1 MRNHVQRLIDRFGA
15 SAVSIGLHVI
25 VVIVLV
31 NVVVFQTLETGRE
44 VDVQV
49 VEAEESPELEQE
61 LQKLDELPPDEN
73 LLVADEPEA
82 LPDAMPDDFSAD
94 SMDLS
99 GLAVSAAN
107 SPLVMK
113 GLFAGRT
120 DAARARQLE
129 KFAGGY
135 GEQVE
140 ASVVRGLEWI
150 AAQQHEGGYWGTVSK
165 YNQTWH
171 TNAWDGSMQNEQRA
185 TRLTS
190 LCLLTFLAHGETPQS
205 AEFGTAVQR
214 AIEYLRKQQH
224 PKTGALVP
232 IEFLYNQ
239 QHPKKFR
246 DDNGV
251 YAHAQATYALAE
263 AYALTRAP
271 ALKRPVERGLQV
283 IINGQLES
291 GAWGNWYVQNTSD
304 SSATSW
310 QIQAFKAA
318 AAAGI
323 RMDGLEAAMKKAAD
337 GVAYLY
343 KGEGIWYYRK
353 GPPIKTWSS
362 GGPVMSGAMVLS
374 LQLLGLQ
381 NDPMV
386 SAGLRYINDFGVTE
400 WDKAWTH
407 PINKSLPATYEW
419 YYNTQAVFQR
429 GGSRWKTWNADFAP
443 MLIGNQKPEG
453 WWRGPNQKEGEETIY
468 STSLCTL
475 ALQVYYRILPSFQQ
489 VEQKAPKVTFAD
501 DVVITI
507 L

>member
-1 MRNHVQRLIDRFGA
+1 MKPIRKIIDRFGGP
-15 SAVSIGLHVI
+15 AVSITIHVI
-25 VVIVLV
+25 VVVVLV
-31 NVVVFQTLETGRE
+31 NVVVFQALETSRE
-44 VDVQV
+44 IEVQV

-73 LLVADEPEA
+73 LMVSDNPEA
-82 LPDAMPDDFSAD
+82 LPDTPPDDFSAD
-94 SMDLS
+94 ALDLA
-99 GLAVSAAN
+99 GLSVSAAD

-120 DAARARQLE
+120 DAARADRLKE
-129 KFAGGY
+129 FGGGY
-135 GEQVE
+135 GEQIE

-150 AAQQHEGGYWGTVSK
+150 ATQQNPNGYWGKVSR
-165 YNQTWH
+165 YNKTWRDRKW
-171 TNAWDGSMQNEQRA
+171 TASLESEQRT

-190 LCLLTFLAHGETPQS
+190 LCLLAFLAHGETPQS
-205 AEFGTAVQR
+205 AEFGGTVQR
-214 AIEYLRKQQH
+214 AIEYLRSQQN
-224 PKTGALVP
+224 PETGLFVP
-232 IEFLYNQ
+232 IAEKRPEKGGEDL
-239 QHPKKFR
+239 
-246 DDNGV
+246 GV

-283 IINGQLES
+283 ILDGQLES
-291 GAWGNWYVQNTSD
+291 GAWGNWYQQNISD

-323 RMDGLEAAMKKAAD
+323 RMEGLAAGMEKAV
-337 GVAYLY
+337 GGIAYLY
-343 KGEGIWYYRK
+343 KGEGEWYYRK

-362 GGPVMSGAMVLS
+362 GGPIMSGAMVLS

-386 SAGLRYINDFGVTE
+386 QAGLRYMNDFGVTE
-400 WDKAWTH
+400 WDAAWAN

-443 MLIGNQKPEG
+443 MLIEHQKPDG
-453 WWRGPNQKEGEETIY
+453 WWLGIGQEGEEERMY

-475 ALQVYYRILPSFQQ
+475 ALQVYYRILPTFQRL
-489 VEQKAPKVTFAD
+489 EAQKPRIKFAD
-501 DVVITI
+501 DVIITI

>member
-1 MRNHVQRLIDRFGA
+1 MKTGFIQRIIDRFGA
-15 SAVSIGLHVI
+15 SAVSIALHVI
-25 VVIVLV
+25 VIVVLV
-31 NVVVFQTLETGRE
+31 NVVVFKTMDTGRE
-44 VDVQV
+44 VEVQV

-73 LLVADEPEA
+73 LLVDDVPEA
-82 LPDAMPDDFSAD
+82 LPDAPPDDFSTD
-94 SMDLS
+94 SMDLA
-99 GLAVSAAN
+99 GLAVSAAD

-120 DAARARQLE
+120 DAARSDRLNQ
-129 KFAGGY
+129 FAGGY

-140 ASVVRGLEWI
+140 ASVVRGLEWL
-150 AAQQHEGGYWGTVSK
+150 AAQQHEEGYWGKVSR
-165 YNQTWH
+165 YNKTWH
-171 TNAWDGSMQNEQRA
+171 TRKWTASLENEQRA

-190 LCLLTFLAHGETPQS
+190 LCLLAFLAHGETPQS
-205 AEFGTAVQR
+205 VEFGSTVQR
-214 AIEYLRKQQH
+214 AIEYLRAQQNPETGQFVPMSGKH
-224 PKTGALVP
+224 PVKGGEDLG
-232 IEFLYNQ
+232 I
-239 QHPKKFR
+239 
-246 DDNGV
+246 
-251 YAHAQATYALAE
+251 YAHAQAVYALAE

-271 ALKRPVERGLQV
+271 ALKKPVERGLQV
-283 IINGQLES
+283 IIDGQLES
-291 GAWGNWYVQNTSD
+291 GAWGNWYVQDISD

-323 RMDGLEAAMKKAAD
+323 RMDGLSAAMKKAVD
-337 GVAYLY
+337 GVTYLY
-343 KGEGIWYYRK
+343 KGEGVWYYRK

-362 GGPVMSGAMVLS
+362 GGPIMSGAMVLS

-381 NDPMV
+381 NDPKV
-386 SAGLRYINDFGVTE
+386 QAGLRYMNDFGVTE
-400 WDKAWTH
+400 WDKAWAN

-443 MLIGNQKPEG
+443 MLIGHQNAEG
-453 WWRGPNQKEGEETIY
+453 WWRGPGQAEGEETIY

-475 ALQVYYRILPSFQQ
+475 ALQVYYRILPTFQQ
-489 VEQKAPKVTFAD
+489 AETKSPKVTFDD
-501 DVVITI
+501 DVKITI

>member
-1 MRNHVQRLIDRFGA
+1 M
-15 SAVSIGLHVI
+15 SIAIHAIVI
-25 VVIVLV
+25 VVLV
-31 NVVVFQTLETGRE
+31 NVVVFQALENGRE
-44 VDVQV
+44 IEVQV
-49 VEAEESPELEQE
+49 LEADESPELDQE

-82 LPDAMPDDFSAD
+82 LPDTPPDDFSFD
-94 SMDLS
+94 SMDLA
-99 GLAVSAAN
+99 GLAVSATD

-120 DAARARQLE
+120 DAARTRQLK

-150 AAQQHEGGYWGTVSK
+150 ATKQHPDGHWGGKWKSK
-165 YNQTWH
+165 IEHQ
-171 TNAWDGSMQNEQRA
+171 QRA

-190 LCLLTFLAHGETPQS
+190 LCLLAFLAHGETPQS
-205 AEFGTAVQR
+205 PEFGETVQR
-214 AIEYLRKQQH
+214 AIEYLR
-224 PKTGALVP
+224 
-232 IEFLYNQ
+232 NQ
-239 QHPKKFR
+239 QNPETGLFIPLSGKRPVKGGE
-246 DDNGV
+246 DLGV

-283 IINGQLES
+283 IIDGQLES
-291 GAWGNWYVQNTSD
+291 GAWGNWYEQNISD

-318 AAAGI
+318 AAAGV
-323 RMDGLEAAMKKAAD
+323 RMEGLGAAMKKAEA

-343 KGEGIWYYRK
+343 KGEGVWYYRK
-353 GPPIKTWSS
+353 GPPIKTWSG
-362 GGPVMSGAMVLS
+362 GGPIMSGAMVLS

-386 SAGLRYINDFGVTE
+386 LAGLRYMNDFGVTE
-400 WDKAWTH
+400 WDAAWAN

-443 MLIGNQKPEG
+443 MLIGNQTAEG
-453 WWRGPNQKEGEETIY
+453 WWRGPGQAEGEETLY

-475 ALQVYYRILPSFQQ
+475 ALQVYYRILPTFQRL
-489 VEQKAPKVTFAD
+489 EIKPPKVMFDD
-501 DVVITI
+501 DVIITI
-507 L
+507 F

>member
-1 MRNHVQRLIDRFGA
+1 MMPKPVRKIVDRFGGP
-15 SAVSIGLHVI
+15 AVSIAIHVI
-25 VVIVLV
+25 VVVVLV
-31 NVVVFQTLETGRE
+31 NVVVFQALETGRE
-44 VDVQV
+44 VEVQV
-49 VEAEESPELEQE
+49 VDAEESPELEQE

-73 LLVADEPEA
+73 LLVTDEPEA
-82 LPDAMPDDFSAD
+82 LPDAPPDDFSAD
-94 SMDLS
+94 SMDLA
-99 GLAVSAAN
+99 GLAVSAAD

-120 DAARARQLE
+120 DAARASQLK

-150 AAQQHEGGYWGTVSK
+150 AAQQNEAGYWGKVSR
-165 YNQTWH
+165 YNKTWH
-171 TNAWDGSMQNEQRA
+171 TRKWTASLENEQRA

-190 LCLLTFLAHGETPQS
+190 LCLLAFLAHGETPQS
-205 AEFGTAVQR
+205 VEFGQSVQR
-214 AIEYLRKQQH
+214 AIEYLRNQQN
-224 PKTGALVP
+224 PETGLFVP
-232 IEFLYNQ
+232 IAEKRPEKGGEDL
-239 QHPKKFR
+239 
-246 DDNGV
+246 GV

-271 ALKRPVERGLQV
+271 ALKRPVERALRV
-283 IINGQLES
+283 IIEGQLES
-291 GAWGNWYVQNTSD
+291 GAWGNWYQQDISD

-318 AAAGI
+318 AAAGV
-323 RMDGLEAAMKKAAD
+323 RMEGLDAAMEKAVA
-337 GVAYLY
+337 GVEYLY
-343 KGEGIWYYRK
+343 KGEGVWYYRK

-362 GGPVMSGAMVLS
+362 GGPIMSGAMILS

-381 NDPMV
+381 NDQKV
-386 SAGLRYINDFGVTE
+386 LAGLRYMNDFGVTE
-400 WDKAWTH
+400 WEKAWAN

-429 GGSRWKTWNADFAP
+429 GGSRWNTWNADFAP
-443 MLIGNQKPEG
+443 MLIGNQTSEG
-453 WWRGPNQKEGEETIY
+453 WWRGPGQEGDEETLY

-475 ALQVYYRILPSFQQ
+475 ALQVYYRILPTFQRI
-489 VEQKAPKVTFAD
+489 EKKPPKVTFDD
-501 DVVITI
+501 DVIITI

>member
-1 MRNHVQRLIDRFGA
+1 MAKNPVRKIIDRLGGP
-15 SAVSIGLHVI
+15 AVSIALHVI
-25 VVIVLV
+25 VIVVLV
-31 NVVVFQTLETGRE
+31 NVVVFRTLETGRE
-44 VDVQV
+44 VEVQV

-73 LLVADEPEA
+73 LLVTDRPEA
-82 LPDAMPDDFSAD
+82 LPDTPPDDFSAD
-94 SMDLS
+94 SMDLA
-99 GLAVSAAN
+99 GLAVSAAD
-107 SPLVMK
+107 SPLVMQ

-120 DAARARQLE
+120 DAARADRLNR
-129 KFAGGY
+129 FAGGY

-140 ASVVRGLEWI
+140 AAVVRGLQWI
-150 AAQQHEGGYWGTVSK
+150 AAQQHDEGYWGEVSR
-165 YNQTWH
+165 YNRTWH
-171 TNAWDGSMQNEQRA
+171 DRKWTASLENEQRA
-185 TRLTS
+185 TRLTA
-190 LCLLTFLAHGETPQS
+190 LCLLAFLAHGETPQS
-205 AEFGTAVQR
+205 VEFGRTVQR
-214 AIEYLRKQQH
+214 AIEYLR
-224 PKTGALVP
+224 
-232 IEFLYNQ
+232 NQ
-239 QHPKKFR
+239 QHPQTGLFVPMADKHPEKGGE
-246 DDNGV
+246 DLGV
-251 YAHAQATYALAE
+251 YAHAQAAYALAE

-271 ALKRPVERGLQV
+271 ALKRPVERGVQV
-283 IINGQLES
+283 IIDGQLES
-291 GAWGNWYVQNTSD
+291 GAWGNWYVQDISD

-323 RMDGLEAAMKKAAD
+323 RMAGLDAAMKKAVE

-343 KGEGIWYYRK
+343 KGEGEWYYRK

-381 NDPMV
+381 NDPKV
-386 SAGLRYINDFGVTE
+386 LAGLRYMNDFGVTE
-400 WDKAWTH
+400 WDNAWAS

-429 GGSRWKTWNADFAP
+429 GGSRWTTWNADFAP
-443 MLIGNQKPEG
+443 MLIGRQHAEG
-453 WWRGPNQKEGEETIY
+453 WWRGPGQAPGEETIY

-475 ALQVYYRILPSFQQ
+475 ALQVYYRILPTFQQ
-489 VEQKAPKVTFAD
+489 VQQKAPRVTFDD

>member
-1 MRNHVQRLIDRFGA
+1 MAANPVRKIIDRLGGPTI
-15 SAVSIGLHVI
+15 SIGLHVI
-25 VVIVLV
+25 VVVVLV

-44 VDVQV
+44 VEVQV

-73 LLVADEPEA
+73 LLVTETPEA
-82 LPDAMPDDFSAD
+82 LPDAPPDDFSTD
-94 SMDLS
+94 SMDLT
-99 GLAVSAAN
+99 GLAVSAAD

-120 DAARARQLE
+120 DAARSDRLN

-140 ASVVRGLEWI
+140 AAVMRSLEWL
-150 AAQQHEGGYWGTVSK
+150 ATKQDEAGYWGKVSR
-165 YNQTWH
+165 YNKTWH
-171 TNAWDGSMQNEQRA
+171 DRKWTASLENEQR
-185 TRLTS
+185 TVRLTS

-205 AEFGTAVQR
+205 VEFGSTVQR
-214 AIEYLRKQQH
+214 AIEYLRSQQH
-224 PKTGALVP
+224 PETGLFVP
-232 IEFLYNQ
+232 MAEK
-239 QHPKKFR
+239 HPEKGSE
-246 DDNGV
+246 DLGV

-271 ALKRPVERGLQV
+271 ALKKPVERGLQV
-283 IINGQLES
+283 IIDGQLES
-291 GAWGNWYVQNTSD
+291 GAWGNWYVQDISD

-310 QIQAFKAA
+310 QIQAMKAA
-318 AAAGI
+318 TAAGI
-323 RMDGLEAAMKKAAD
+323 RMDGLDAAMQKAAG
-337 GVAYLY
+337 GVDYLY
-343 KGEGIWYYRK
+343 KGEGEWYYRK

-362 GGPVMSGAMVLS
+362 GGPIMSGAMVLS

-381 NDPMV
+381 NDPKV
-386 SAGLRYINDFGVTE
+386 LAGLRYMNDFGVTE
-400 WDKAWTH
+400 WEKAWAN

-429 GGSRWKTWNADFAP
+429 GGSRWTTWNADFAP
-443 MLIGNQKPEG
+443 MLIGHQNPEG
-453 WWRGPNQKEGEETIY
+453 WWRGSGQAEGEETVY
-468 STSLCTL
+468 STSLCSL
-475 ALQVYYRILPSFQQ
+475 ALQVYYRILPTFQQ
-489 VEQKAPKVTFAD
+489 AKARAPKVTFDD

>member
-1 MRNHVQRLIDRFGA
+1 MAKTHIRKLVDRFGGP
-15 SAVSIGLHVI
+15 AVSVAIHVI
-25 VVIVLV
+25 VILVLV
-31 NVVVFQTLETGRE
+31 NVVVFQALDPGRE
-44 VDVQV
+44 IEVQIL
-49 VEAEESPELEQE
+49 EADESPELEQE

-82 LPDAMPDDFSAD
+82 LPDALPDDFAID
-94 SMDLS
+94 SMDLA
-99 GLAVSAAN
+99 GLAVSAAD

-120 DAARARQLE
+120 DTARTSQLK

-135 GEQVE
+135 GERVE

-150 AAQQHEGGYWGTVSK
+150 AAQQTPGGFWGKVSR
-165 YNQTWH
+165 YNKTWH
-171 TNAWDGSMQNEQRA
+171 TRKWTASLGNEQRTA
-185 TRLTS
+185 RLTA
-190 LCLLTFLAHGETPQS
+190 LCLLAFLAHGETPQS
-205 AEFGTAVQR
+205 VEFGNTVQR
-214 AIEYLRKQQH
+214 AIEYLRQQQNPETGLFVPLAKKH
-224 PKTGALVP
+224 PVKGGEDL
-232 IEFLYNQ
+232 
-239 QHPKKFR
+239 
-246 DDNGV
+246 GV

-271 ALKRPVERGLQV
+271 VLKRPVERGLRV
-283 IINGQLES
+283 IIAGQLES
-291 GAWGNWYVQNTSD
+291 GAWGNWYQQDISD

-323 RMDGLEAAMKKAAD
+323 RMDGLEPAMKKAAD

-343 KGEGIWYYRK
+343 KGKGVWYYRK

-362 GGPVMSGAMVLS
+362 GGPIMSGAMVLS

-386 SAGLRYINDFGVTE
+386 LAGLRYMNDFGVTE
-400 WDKAWTH
+400 WDTAWAT

-443 MLIGNQKPEG
+443 MLLNHQHQEG
-453 WWRGPNQKEGEETIY
+453 WWRGPNQKGDEETLY

-475 ALQVYYRILPSFQQ
+475 ALQVYYRILPTFQHI
-489 VEQKAPKVTFAD
+489 EKKPPKVTFDD
-501 DVVITI
+501 DVIITI

>member
-1 MRNHVQRLIDRFGA
+1 M
-15 SAVSIGLHVI
+15 SIAIHVI
-25 VVIVLV
+25 VIFILV
-31 NVVVFQTLETGRE
+31 NVVVFQALETGRDIE
-44 VDVQV
+44 VQV
-49 VEAEESPELEQE
+49 MEADESPELEQE

-73 LLVADEPEA
+73 LLVTDEPEA
-82 LPDAMPDDFSAD
+82 LPDTMPDDFSAD
-94 SMDLS
+94 SMDLA
-99 GLAVSAAN
+99 GLAVSAAD

-150 AAQQHEGGYWGTVSK
+150 AAQQNPDGYWGTVSK
-165 YNQTWH
+165 YNKTWH
-171 TNAWDGSMQNEQRA
+171 GRKWTPSLVNDQEAA
-185 TRLTS
+185 RLTA
-190 LCLLTFLAHGETPQS
+190 LCLLAFLAHGETPQS
-205 AEFGTAVQR
+205 VEFGKTVQR
-214 AIEYLRKQQH
+214 AIEYLRSQQD
-224 PKTGALVP
+224 PETGLFVP
-232 IEFLYNQ
+232 LADNRPE
-239 QHPKKFR
+239 KGK
-246 DDNGV
+246 DDTGV
-251 YAHAQATYALAE
+251 YAHGQTTYALAE

-283 IINGQLES
+283 IIDGQLES
-291 GAWGNWYVQNTSD
+291 GAWGNWYEQNISD

-310 QIQAFKAA
+310 QIQAMKAA
-318 AAAGI
+318 TAAGI
-323 RMDGLEAAMKKAAD
+323 RMDGLDAAMQKAVA
-337 GVAYLY
+337 GVDYLY
-343 KGEGIWYYRK
+343 KGEGEWYYRK
-353 GPPIKTWSS
+353 GDLLKAPRT
-362 GGPVMSGAMVLS
+362 GGPIMSGAMVLS

-386 SAGLRYINDFGVTE
+386 ISGLRYMNDFGVTE
-400 WDKAWTH
+400 WENAWAN

-443 MLIGNQKPEG
+443 MLLGHQNPEG
-453 WWRGPNQKEGEETIY
+453 WWRGPGQESAEEKVY

-475 ALQVYYRILPSFQQ
+475 ALQVYYRILPTFQK
-489 VEQKAPKVTFAD
+489 VEVRAPKVTFDD
-501 DVVITI
+501 DVIITI

>member
-1 MRNHVQRLIDRFGA
+1 MRNHVQRLVDRFGA
-15 SAVSIGLHVI
+15 PAVSIAIHVI
-25 VVIVLV
+25 VILVLV
-31 NVVVFQTLETGRE
+31 NVVVFQALETGRE
-44 VDVQV
+44 IEVQV
-49 VEAEESPELEQE
+49 LDVDESPELEQE

-82 LPDAMPDDFSAD
+82 LPDAMPDDFSVD
-94 SMDLS
+94 SMDLA
-99 GLAVSAAN
+99 GLAVSAAD

-120 DAARARQLE
+120 DAARASQLK

-150 AAQQHEGGYWGTVSK
+150 AAQQNEAGYWGKVSR
-165 YNQTWH
+165 YNKTWH
-171 TNAWDGSMQNEQRA
+171 TRKWTASLENEQRA

-190 LCLLTFLAHGETPQS
+190 LCLLAFLAHGETPQS
-205 AEFGTAVQR
+205 AEFGETVQR
-214 AIEYLRKQQH
+214 AIEYLRDQQN
-224 PKTGALVP
+224 PETGLFVP
-232 IEFLYNQ
+232 MAEKRPVKGSEDL
-239 QHPKKFR
+239 
-246 DDNGV
+246 GV

-283 IINGQLES
+283 IIDGQLES
-291 GAWGNWYVQNTSD
+291 GAWGNWYEQDISD

-318 AAAGI
+318 AAAGV
-323 RMDGLEAAMKKAAD
+323 RMEGLEPAMKKAEA

-353 GPPIKTWSS
+353 GPPIKTWSG
-362 GGPVMSGAMVLS
+362 GGPIMSGAMVLS
-374 LQLLGLQ
+374 LQLLGRQ
-381 NDPMV
+381 NDAMV
-386 SAGLRYINDFGVTE
+386 LAGLRYMNDFGVTE
-400 WDKAWTH
+400 WDKAWAN

-443 MLIGNQKPEG
+443 MLIGNQKAEG
-453 WWRGPNQKEGEETIY
+453 WWRGPGQAEGEETLY

-475 ALQVYYRILPSFQQ
+475 ALQVYYRILPTFQRI
-489 VEQKAPKVTFAD
+489 EKKPPKVTFDD
-501 DVVITI
+501 DVIITI